1 MRGNRVFR
9 TTVLSCFLSLAAL
22 APLFGGDSFFGTVTD
37 VRSAEVVVIS
47 GGKARYIVRI
57 VGVSAE
63 KDGPLATQAR
73 QLVASLVLQKK
84 ARFYLE
90 GRNKNREMVSVLMTA
105 DPESGFKDVGVEL
118 VRAGLARV
126 VPNHSYK
133 YGELAAAEKEAQE
146 RGRGIWARP
155 Q

>member
-1 MRGNRVFR
+1 MRGIRVCR
-9 TTVLSCFLSLAAL
+9 TILGCSLVLAAL
-22 APLFGGDSFFGTVTD
+22 PLFGGDSFFGTVTD

-47 GGKARYIVRI
+47 GGKARYVVRI

-63 KDGPLATQAR
+63 KDGALAAQAR

-90 GRNKNREMVSVLMTA
+90 SRNTNGEMVSVLMTA
-105 DPESGFKDVGVEL
+105 DPEIGFKDVGVEL

-126 VPNHSYK
+126 IPNHSYK
-133 YGELAAAEKEAQE
+133 YGELEAAEKEARE
-146 RGRGIWARP
+146 RGRGIWSRS

>member
-1 MRGNRVFR
+1 MRGNRLF

-37 VRSAEVVVIS
+37 VRSGEVVVIS
-47 GGKARYIVRI
+47 GGRARYVVRI
-57 VGVSAE
+57 VGVSVE
-63 KDGPLATQAR
+63 KDGPRATQAR

-90 GRNKNREMVSVLMTA
+90 GRNKDREMVAVLMTA
-105 DPESGFKDVGVEL
+105 DPEIGFKDVGVEL

-133 YGELAAAEKEAQE
+133 YGELEAAEKEAQE
-146 RGRGIWARP
+146 RGRGIWSRA